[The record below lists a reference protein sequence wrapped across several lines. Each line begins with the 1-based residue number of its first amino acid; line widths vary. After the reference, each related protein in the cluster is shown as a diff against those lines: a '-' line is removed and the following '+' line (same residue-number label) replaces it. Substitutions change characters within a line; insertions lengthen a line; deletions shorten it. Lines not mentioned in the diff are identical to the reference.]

1 MDFKLKRDF
10 LKSND
15 KKFNI
20 GNGGIL
26 AQYTI
31 LKENENEIFKINGI
45 DSKEV
50 AKVVDLDKYYLLLSY
65 NKPALKVKKV
75 KDNIIIDS
83 FYGYPHEIKGD
94 LNKYGYTIFKNG
106 MKAAQVY
113 KENMEDKEYFWVD
126 VNDRENQA
134 VYIALVEIL
143 DYIK

>member
-1 MDFKLKRDF
+1 MNFKLKRDF
-10 LKSND
+10 IKSD
-15 KKFNI
+15 EEKFNI
-20 GNGGIL
+20 GDGGIL

-31 LKENENEIFKINGI
+31 LKGKENEVFKINGI
-45 DSKEV
+45 NSEEV
-50 AKVVDLDKYYLLLSY
+50 AKVADLDKYFLLLIY
-65 NKPALKVKKV
+65 NKPALKVKKIDGEV
-75 KDNIIIDS
+75 IIES
-83 FYGYPHEIKGD
+83 FYGYPYELKGD

-113 KENMEDKEYFWVD
+113 KENMEDKVHFWVD